1 MSKTIVIGAS
11 QSNVDVDLVDNLS
24 QSGIIESQD
33 GGDLIT
39 FKTTDGSEAVIVGG
53 DGAKLSVNQASP
65 TAQVHAKSVAD
76 VAMTGGTVSTSGSST
91 TLTGSGTSFKT
102 DFTAGSAILVGTDAR
117 TVDRVNSDTQITL
130 TAAVTASASTAAKK
144 DRSLIKLERSNG
156 ETGFEVT
163 NKGHIHVLSGEGVAD
178 NIVIGST
185 TTMPGNANGTTQR
198 NIAIGEAALGTETSG
213 NHNIALGRTAG
224 NVGTGMNQRVM
235 IGARSNGGTN
245 TVAIGHDAGN
255 SSQAAQNVF
264 VGAQAGNMSV
274 ITGTNNVIIGFDADL
289 RHTGGDP
296 DQGEADEN
304 CVVLG
309 ASAVGEGTNTIRLG
323 NSSIDSTNG
332 LFCADTGIASSSDS
346 RIKQN
351 VADSTL
357 GLDFLKTLRP
367 VSYQKMHPADYPA
380 ELLETRFK
388 SGRVDSEGN
397 AIAPDTKPDGWT
409 PKTEYGLIAQE
420 VKAAMESVTGADDF
434 HGHNTTANGTE
445 TIKYVSFV
453 TVLIKAVQELET
465 RLAALEGGS

>member
-1 MSKTIVIGAS
+1 
-11 QSNVDVDLVDNLS
+11 
-24 QSGIIESQD
+24 
-33 GGDLIT
+33 
-39 FKTTDGSEAVIVGG
+39 
-53 DGAKLSVNQASP
+53 
-65 TAQVHAKSVAD
+65 
-76 VAMTGGTVSTSGSST
+76 
-91 TLTGSGTSFKT
+91 
-102 DFTAGSAILVGTDAR
+102 
-117 TVDRVNSDTQITL
+117 
-130 TAAVTASASTAAKK
+130 
-144 DRSLIKLERSNG
+144 
-156 ETGFEVT
+156 
-163 NKGHIHVLSGEGVAD
+163 
-178 NIVIGST
+178 
-185 TTMPGNANGTTQR
+185 
-198 NIAIGEAALGTETSG
+198 
-213 NHNIALGRTAG
+213 ALGRTAG